1 MQSFPPSF
9 FSRSTSL
16 RTTLLCEQRTSL
28 VVPSGYSTLYY
39 QQLTRAARF
48 LVVNRS
54 DIWARSR
61 FILLLMPRSR
71 NSKISRAIRAAVRE
85 QELLLRNVPEPQRPA
100 PREPPPIEQYDQLLR
115 QANLRVQ
122 TIEEAIRAQHR
133 IIPPQL
139 LPRRQIL
146 ALQIVGGVYRPAP
159 VREVP
164 VPVREIPAQEED
176 VLQIK
181 HIEEDE

>member
-1 MQSFPPSF
+1 
-9 FSRSTSL
+9 
-16 RTTLLCEQRTSL
+16 
-28 VVPSGYSTLYY
+28 
-39 QQLTRAARF
+39 
-48 LVVNRS
+48 
-54 DIWARSR
+54 
-61 FILLLMPRSR
+61 
-71 NSKISRAIRAAVRE
+71 VRE

-122 TIEEAIRAQHR
+122 AIEEAIRAQHR
-133 IIPPQL
+133 IIPPHL

-146 ALQIVGGVYRPAP
+146 ALQIVGGVYRPVP
-159 VREVP
+159 IREVP

>member
-1 MQSFPPSF
+1 
-9 FSRSTSL
+9 
-16 RTTLLCEQRTSL
+16 
-28 VVPSGYSTLYY
+28 
-39 QQLTRAARF
+39 
-48 LVVNRS
+48 
-54 DIWARSR
+54 
-61 FILLLMPRSR
+61 MPRSR

-100 PREPPPIEQYDQLLR
+100 PAAREPPPIEQYDQLLR

-122 TIEEAIRAQHR
+122 AIEEAIRAQHR

-159 VREVP
+159 VHEIPVPVREDP

>member
-1 MQSFPPSF
+1 M
-9 FSRSTSL
+9 
-16 RTTLLCEQRTSL
+16 
-28 VVPSGYSTLYY
+28 VPSGYCTLYY

-61 FILLLMPRSR
+61 FILLLMPQSR

-100 PREPPPIEQYDQLLR
+100 PREPPPIEQHEQLLR

-122 TIEEAIRAQHR
+122 AIEEAIRAQHR
-133 IIPPQL
+133 RIPSQL
-139 LPRRQIL
+139 LPQRQIL
-146 ALQIVGGVYRPAP
+146 ALQIVGGIHRPAT
-159 VREVP
+159 
-164 VPVREIPAQEED
+164 VREISAQDED

>member
-1 MQSFPPSF
+1 
-9 FSRSTSL
+9 
-16 RTTLLCEQRTSL
+16 
-28 VVPSGYSTLYY
+28 
-39 QQLTRAARF
+39 
-48 LVVNRS
+48 
-54 DIWARSR
+54 
-61 FILLLMPRSR
+61 
-71 NSKISRAIRAAVRE
+71 VRE
-85 QELLLRNVPEPQRPA
+85 QELLLRNVPEQQRPA
-100 PREPPPIEQYDQLLR
+100 PRETPPIEQHDQLLR

-122 TIEEAIRAQHR
+122 AIEEAIRAQHR

-164 VPVREIPAQEED
+164 VPVREVPVPVREIPAQEED

>member
-1 MQSFPPSF
+1 
-9 FSRSTSL
+9 
-16 RTTLLCEQRTSL
+16 
-28 VVPSGYSTLYY
+28 
-39 QQLTRAARF
+39 
-48 LVVNRS
+48 
-54 DIWARSR
+54 
-61 FILLLMPRSR
+61 MPRSR
-71 NSKISRAIRAAVRE
+71 NSKMSRAIRAAVRE
-85 QELLLRNVPEPQRPA
+85 QELLLRNIPEPQRPA
-100 PREPPPIEQYDQLLR
+100 PREPPPTEQYDQLLR
-115 QANLRVQ
+115 QSNLRVQ
-122 TIEEAIRAQHR
+122 AFEEAIRAQHR

-146 ALQIVGGVYRPAP
+146 ALQIVGGVYQPAPVRDVPVREVPVP